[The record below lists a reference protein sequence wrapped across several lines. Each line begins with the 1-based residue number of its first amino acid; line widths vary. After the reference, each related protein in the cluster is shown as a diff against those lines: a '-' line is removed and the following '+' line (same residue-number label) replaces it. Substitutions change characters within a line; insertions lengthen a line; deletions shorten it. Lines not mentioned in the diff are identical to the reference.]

1 MESFVRDYG
10 LKHSTND
17 DAKPTARSPR
27 SRDTVLKF
35 CSVCVAKLTMGS
47 AH

>member
-17 DAKPTARSPR
+17 DAKPIARSPR
-27 SRDTVLKF
+27 PVDLTVDL
-35 CSVCVAKLTMGS
+35 A
-47 AH
+47 